1 MLEMP
6 DSLTAPPEY
15 TIDGIDLVMEGAVTL
30 NQAYNILDEDATGGE
45 EGIFKLCSLLRNA
58 DIVRFFEGM
67 AENTA
72 HDDITFKQM
81 GILKRAIIVQLLN
94 EKLIR
99 MGKVTTI
106 EKM

>member
-1 MLEMP
+1 
-6 DSLTAPPEY
+6 
-15 TIDGIDLVMEGAVTL
+15 MEGAVTL
-30 NQAYNILDEDATGGE
+30 NQAYNILEEDLKGGDEGV
-45 EGIFKLCSLLRNA
+45 FRLCALLRRA
-58 DIVRFFEGM
+58 DIVRFFHGM

-81 GILKRAIIVQLLN
+81 GIVKRALIMQLLN

-99 MGKVTTI
+99 MGKVTKI